1 MLSGMG
7 EGEEEMGQALLFSL
21 WDKKFCGTLKLSAG
35 KLRLGQ
41 LLALSTGK
49 EVALRCVSL

>member
-1 MLSGMG
+1 
-7 EGEEEMGQALLFSL
+7 MGQALLFSL

-49 EVALRCVSL
+49 EVA